1 MQKLQETQERLFAE
15 IKELISKI
23 SSFSNEEDFIAE
35 VGVFT
40 ELQEKVI
47 SFKNYSEML
56 SVIRAEENVEQDI
69 ERQVINFEIDTKKLD
84 DFSQPVVDIEE
95 ELEEEPLVGE
105 NAVAEKLDEE
115 YFIEKEQNINE
126 LAENIEKEKE
136 QEISEITLAKEEM
149 EKKDEEE
156 RLHEE
161 RRKIIDIPAPVHHH
175 EEKLEPTSE
184 EKPGS
189 QEESHHGTKEHHEK
203 KFKLAHIKGL
213 KATVQSLFDDD
224 PLEHIQ
230 EKIDVTHIPEEK
242 KAPSL
247 LKTNLPTDYME
258 AEKTLPDFKLDI
270 NDRIAFT
277 KVLFNGSQVELN
289 QVVNRLNSY
298 ATLEQAKEYLSEVY
312 YEKGWEKVDEYAQR
326 LWSLVEN
333 KFM

>member
-35 VGVFT
+35 ARVFT

-47 SFKNYSEML
+47 SLKNYSEML

-69 ERQVINFEIDTKKLD
+69 ERQVINFEIDTKKVD
-84 DFSQPVVDIEE
+84 DFSQPIVEIEE
-95 ELEEEPLVGE
+95 ELEEEFAVDK
-105 NAVAEKLDEE
+105 NAVSEKLDEE

-126 LAENIEKEKE
+126 LAENIEIEKE

-175 EEKLEPTSE
+175 EEKSV
-184 EKPGS
+184 S
-189 QEESHHGTKEHHEK
+189 QEESHHETKEHHEK

-247 LKTNLPTDYME
+247 QKTNLPTDYME

-312 YEKGWEKVDEYAQR
+312 YEKGWENVDEYAQR

>member
-1 MQKLQETQERLFAE
+1 M
-15 IKELISKI
+15 
-23 SSFSNEEDFIAE
+23 
-35 VGVFT
+35 
-40 ELQEKVI
+40 
-47 SFKNYSEML
+47 
-56 SVIRAEENVEQDI
+56 
-69 ERQVINFEIDTKKLD
+69 
-84 DFSQPVVDIEE
+84 
-95 ELEEEPLVGE
+95 
-105 NAVAEKLDEE
+105 
-115 YFIEKEQNINE
+115 
-126 LAENIEKEKE
+126 
-136 QEISEITLAKEEM
+136 
-149 EKKDEEE
+149 
-156 RLHEE
+156 
-161 RRKIIDIPAPVHHH
+161 
-175 EEKLEPTSE
+175 
-184 EKPGS
+184 
-189 QEESHHGTKEHHEK
+189 
-203 KFKLAHIKGL
+203 AHIKGL

-230 EKIDVTHIPEEK
+230 EKIDVTHLPEEK

>member
-1 MQKLQETQERLFAE
+1 M
-15 IKELISKI
+15 
-23 SSFSNEEDFIAE
+23 
-35 VGVFT
+35 
-40 ELQEKVI
+40 
-47 SFKNYSEML
+47 
-56 SVIRAEENVEQDI
+56 
-69 ERQVINFEIDTKKLD
+69 
-84 DFSQPVVDIEE
+84 
-95 ELEEEPLVGE
+95 
-105 NAVAEKLDEE
+105 
-115 YFIEKEQNINE
+115 
-126 LAENIEKEKE
+126 
-136 QEISEITLAKEEM
+136 
-149 EKKDEEE
+149 
-156 RLHEE
+156 
-161 RRKIIDIPAPVHHH
+161 
-175 EEKLEPTSE
+175 
-184 EKPGS
+184 
-189 QEESHHGTKEHHEK
+189 
-203 KFKLAHIKGL
+203 AHINGL

-224 PLEHIQ
+224 PLEQIQ
-230 EKIDVTHIPEEK
+230 EKIDVTHLPEEK